1 MNDSAQNPGTDFML
15 QARER
20 KRTEEGFIMIQK
32 SVRSVFFI
40 FFAAALILG
49 TAFSFF
55 PANAGADSMLD
66 TGPVVNAKMK
76 SLAAGEKTDA
86 WAETGDIRA
95 VCMADSLPDP
105 FVPSEANTVSV
116 SGSGDPVYIF
126 TDGRE
131 NADTVYF
138 YTESGRITMNPDS
151 SFMFSGN
158 TALTDISGL
167 ANWDSSKVIS
177 LTGAFSG
184 DRQLS
189 DLTPLSGW
197 NTKSLMNAGMMFLQ
211 DSAIEDISAL
221 AGWDTSGVT
230 DMYALFCGASGIK
243 DSLALRNWDTS
254 SVTDMSFMF
263 SGCTSMLFA
272 DVSNWNT
279 GKVTTMANMFQVGD
293 SWKANGRLTEIIG
306 LGDLDV
312 SNVTDMTCMFY
323 GAAQMTTY
331 DIARWNVSRVESMNH
346 MFCDNRRLRS
356 LDLSDWDVS
365 SLRTIYCMF
374 DDNVELRTIG
384 DVSHWNTA
392 SLIDA
397 GGWLNEANSFTGD
410 NTGTLDLSGW
420 DTRRL
425 KSAGEMFLSTKIHT
439 IDLSGW
445 TFESIT
451 NDLWEGAGKGIFY
464 ETGNGS
470 EDMKGLGSMFKNS
483 NKLTTVYI
491 SQAGLES
498 YNKAVE
504 NGVNTLQMWTNAK
517 TNGFTVK

>member
-1 MNDSAQNPGTDFML
+1 M
-15 QARER
+15 
-20 KRTEEGFIMIQK
+20 KK
-32 SVRSVFFI
+32 SEHSFLCLFLAAVCLFCAVFC
-40 FFAAALILG
+40 LN
-49 TAFSFF
+49 
-55 PANAGADSMLD
+55 PANADTGSMLD
-66 TGPVVNAKMK
+66 TGVAVNAKVK
-76 SLAAGEKTDA
+76 SLAAGGETDA
-86 WAETGDIRA
+86 GTDTGAVRAIRA
-95 VCMADSLPDP
+95 ADSLPGD

-116 SGSGDPVYIF
+116 PGSRHPVYIF
-126 TDGRE
+126 TDNKE
-131 NADTVYF
+131 NTGTVYF
-138 YTESGRITMNPDS
+138 YTEDDRIVMNPDS
-151 SFMFSGN
+151 SFMFSDN

-167 ANWDSSKVIS
+167 AGWDASKVIS
-177 LTGAFSG
+177 LAGTFAG
-184 DRQLS
+184 DSSLS
-189 DLTPLSGW
+189 DLTPLSKW
-197 NTKSLMNAGMMFLQ
+197 DTASLVNAGMMFLK
-211 DSAIEDISAL
+211 DSALEDISAL
-221 AGWDTSGVT
+221 ARWNTSGVT
-230 DMYALFCGASGIK
+230 DMYALFCGATGIK
-243 DSLALRNWDTS
+243 DALALRNWDTS

-470 EDMKGLGSMFKNS
+470 EDMKGLGSMFKNP